1 MSAEI
6 DRIMQNAVGAAGVFS
21 QFTQEHVDRIVRAV
35 CEAAFSNRVRLA
47 KMAVEE
53 TGIGRW
59 QDKVIK
65 NVVGSQL
72 VYEDIK
78 DVKTVGVIFED
89 RLRGIVEIAQPMG
102 PILAIVPVTNPT
114 STVFFK
120 TLIALKT
127 RNPLILSPSGK
138 ARKCCAEA
146 ARICYE
152 AALAQDAPEDCIQ
165 CLESCSHEQ
174 TQELMAHKNLALILA
189 TGGPSLVKAAYSSG
203 TPAIG
208 VGAGNV
214 PVFVEATADVPFCVR
229 QVLFSKTF
237 DYGTICASE
246 QAIVVERV
254 LADALIAEFKANNCY
269 FLTRDEIPK
278 LEAVVLDEKR
288 TRMNPAA
295 VGQPAA
301 KLARLAGIA
310 APEDVQMLLAPLD
323 GVGARY
329 PLSGEILAPV
339 LAFYVAEDFDSGV
352 NRCIDLNYFN
362 GIGHSASIFSNDR
375 DKITHFALM
384 MNAGRILVNQPSSQ
398 GGVGGVFNTLS
409 PSFTL
414 GCGTGGKNITTDNVT
429 AAHLLNI
436 QRIAYRRENPAI
448 FHYDRTRYFN
458 ESLDL
463 KQIEAEYGR
472 NYL

>member
-6 DRIMQNAVGAAGVFS
+6 DRIMQNAVAAAGVFS
-21 QFTQEHVDRIVRAV
+21 QFSQERVDRIVRAV
-35 CEAAFSNRVRLA
+35 YEAAFNSRVRLA

-59 QDKVIK
+59 QDKVVK
-65 NVVGSQL
+65 NVVATQL

-78 DVKTVGVIFED
+78 SVKTVGVIGED
-89 RLRGIVEIAQPMG
+89 RGRGIVEIAQPMG

-120 TLIALKT
+120 TLICLKT
-127 RNPLILSPSGK
+127 RNPLIISPSGK

-146 ARICYE
+146 ARVCYE
-152 AALAQDAPEDCIQ
+152 AALAADAPEDCIQ

-174 TQELMAHKNLALILA
+174 TQELMAHKSLALILA
-189 TGGPSLVKAAYSSG
+189 TGGTSLVRAAYSSG

-214 PVFVEATADVPFCVR
+214 PVYVEASADVPFCVR

-237 DYGTICASE
+237 DNGTICASE
-246 QAIVVERV
+246 QAIVVERS
-254 LADALIAEFKANNCY
+254 LAAALKAEFEAQKGY
-269 FLTRDEIPK
+269 FLTREEVAK
-278 LEAVVLDEKR
+278 LEGVVLDEKR
-288 TRMNPAA
+288 ARMNPAA

-301 KLARLAGIA
+301 KLAKLAGLA
-310 APEDVQMLLAPLD
+310 APEEVQLLLAPLE
-323 GVGARY
+323 GVGAKY

-339 LAFYVAEDFDSGV
+339 LAYYVAEDFDSAV

-362 GIGHSASIFSNDR
+362 GIGHSASIFSNNR
-375 DKITHFALM
+375 ERITQFALM

-398 GGVGGVFNTLS
+398 GGVGGIFNTLT
-409 PSFTL
+409 PSLTL
-414 GCGTGGKNITTDNVT
+414 GCGTGGKNITTDNVG
-429 AAHLLNI
+429 AQHLLNI
-436 QRIAYRRENPAI
+436 QRIAYRRENAAL
-448 FHYDRTRYFN
+448 FHFDRTHY
-458 ESLDL
+458 LDETRDV
-463 KQIEAEYGR
+463 KAIEAEYGR